1 MFRKLFVASA
11 LFALTASVAMLPAED
26 AAKDKSADKST
37 KISQADTGKRTPD
50 HLLATCIALGNQ
62 GEIAISEIART
73 KTQNDEVKKFAG
85 MMITEHHNFLEKL
98 QKFAPEATKA
108 GYLDAATKGARK
120 NKRGAKIEQ
129 TAASDADQDADKSDV
144 KTADAKSDDSA
155 HHFHHMQLERELA
168 AQCLASA
175 KEKLEAKSG
184 HEFDECFIG
193 HQLAMHMHMKD
204 KLIVFQRHVS
214 PELAA
219 VLAEG
224 QKTTETHLAHAEKLM
239 KELAHHSTTR
249 TVETKR
255 DGKGK
260 ERKVTKET
268 E

>member
-11 LFALTASVAMLPAED
+11 FIAITASVPMLSAED
-26 AAKDKSADKST
+26 PAKDKSTDKST
-37 KISQADTGKRTPD
+37 KVSQADTGKRTPD
-50 HLLATCIALGNQ
+50 HLLASCIALGNQ
-62 GEIAISEIART
+62 GEIAISELART
-73 KTQNDEVKKFAG
+73 KTENDEVKKFAG

-108 GYLDAATKGARK
+108 GYLDTATKGDRK

-144 KTADAKSDDSA
+144 KTADAKSDNSA
-155 HHFHHMQLERELA
+155 HHFDHMQLQRELA

-184 HEFDECFIG
+184 SEFDQCYIG
-193 HQLAMHMHMKD
+193 QQLAMHMHMND

-219 VLAEG
+219 ILAEG
-224 QKTTETHLAHAEKLM
+224 QKTTEEHLAHAEKLM
-239 KELAHHSTTR
+239 KELAHDATPR
-249 TVETKR
+249 AGAAKR
-255 DGKGK
+255 DKKVK
-260 ERKVTKET
+260 ERKAAKET